1 MPRVHPLLNNFT
13 AGEWSGKLESRVD
26 LAKYPNAC
34 KELLN
39 FRPMPQG
46 GATRRAGTHYAG
58 DVKTSSRK
66 TVLVPFQFSA
76 SVAYL
81 LEVGHLYIRFWKTMA
96 QISSGGSPVE
106 VTTPYTEADLFELQ
120 AYQSADVLYFVH
132 PSYAVRKLERYSD
145 SVWKLRTVT
154 FVPPPSVEVGMRTD
168 VQPTNQ
174 RGIAATL
181 AAGATTGTGVTFTAV
196 TVANHKNPFLAS
208 DVGREIIITG
218 GANAGGRATIVTFTD
233 TTHVVAD
240 ITVDFADTTATA
252 VGNWKL
258 TESPKTI
265 LTPTA
270 ATVLPG
276 SATTL
281 TLTAAGWRDPDDCHK
296 YVQVNGGVVELT
308 AFTSTTV
315 ATGTIR
321 GELTNATAAPSGSWA
336 LEEAAW
342 STCNGFV
349 GAVGFLDDRFYYG
362 GTSLQPDTF
371 WGTKV
376 GAYENLALGTN
387 DDDAVEFT
395 ISSGQV
401 DRIRW
406 IAGARGLMI
415 GTAGREVIAAGGNDS
430 PITPSNIQVK
440 SDTGHG
446 SAAMAPIKVGSPIL
460 FVTRSARKLREL
472 VWNFEEDR
480 YKAPDL
486 LLLADH
492 LTCAATVVQVS
503 YHKEPD
509 ATLYAVRS
517 DGVLLGCTYLREQD
531 VVGWYRLA
539 MSCGL
544 FESVATIPHPDGTR
558 DQTWVVVNRTI
569 SGSTKRS
576 LEYFDDCGLSYPL
589 LNTDGA
595 LTCNSAT
602 AVSTLAGLDHLE
614 GLSVQIVADGA
625 VLPAATVASGSV
637 TISPSAKKVEVGLAY
652 TSRLVTMRPEV
663 PTAAGTSQPMK
674 RRWVEVVVRLLE
686 SLGLT
691 VNGDTIPFRTS
702 ADLLG
707 HPPNLFTGDRRV
719 PNLGWDEGRI
729 TIEQTQPLPCTVLML
744 TGTLELGGG

>member
-321 GELTNATAAPSGSWA
+321 GELTNATAAPSGAWA

>member
-196 TVANHKNPFLAS
+196 TVTNHKNPFLAS

-218 GANAGGRATIVTFTD
+218 GTNAGGRATIVTFTD

-296 YVQVNGGVVELT
+296 YVQINGGVVELT

-321 GELTNATAAPSGSWA
+321 GELTNATAAPSGAWG

-362 GTSLQPDTF
+362 GTTLQPDTF